1 MAKAIARHEKN
12 ISLNPLEYILDNNGD
27 VRLFGS
33 DEEAIEFLN
42 EHAEAD
48 QTKEEWEDEGIF
60 IVDYED

>member
-1 MAKAIARHEKN
+1 MAKAIARHEEN

-27 VRLFGS
+27 VRLFET